1 MKMKRLVTA
10 AGVAGVLCMAASNVA
25 AQGSPGGAGAV
36 GGGGTGSAGGQSSV
50 GAGGTADGATGV
62 GGAGGGMFAGR
73 GGLGRSGGISAGS
86 QASVAVTAVA
96 DDRANAIVVNATDE
110 TLKKIRDL
118 VKELDIPMGED
129 LIYKV
134 YRLTNA
140 DASEVS
146 YQLSSLFENLSPSTT
161 QTGGSGQMGG
171 FAGSSDRLTRMS
183 TVMSLP
189 DPRTGALIVVASKNL
204 LPKVEDLILQL
215 DSDPGYKETVGF
227 YELQNAD
234 VQDAYSILFDLFN
247 RSTAR
252 TQNAASS
259 SPLLG
264 QNNPLVQRI
273 TSLGNQTSSTFGS
286 SGTSSGRTG
295 TTTTGN

>member
-1 MKMKRLVTA
+1 MKMKRIVA
-10 AGVAGVLCMAASNVA
+10 AACVAGVLCMAASNVW
-25 AQGSPGGAGAV
+25 AQGSPGGAGGS
-36 GGGGTGSAGGQSSV
+36 GGGGAGSAGGQPSI
-50 GAGGTADGATGV
+50 GGGGTAVGATGV
-62 GGAGGGMFAGR
+62 SGAGGGMFAGP
-73 GGLGRSGGISAGS
+73 GGFGRSGGTPAGS

-96 DDRANAIVVNATDE
+96 DERANAIVVNATDE
-110 TLKKIRDL
+110 TLKKIREI
-118 VKELDIPMGED
+118 VKELDQPVGED

-140 DASEVS
+140 DPSEVS
-146 YQLSSLFENLSPSTT
+146 YQLSTLFDNSSTST
-161 QTGGSGQMGG
+161 ASGGLGQMGA

-215 DSDPGYKETVGF
+215 DSDPGYKEVVGF
-227 YELQNAD
+227 FELQNAD
-234 VQDAYSILFDLFN
+234 VQDAYSILADLFN
-247 RSTAR
+247 RSNVR
-252 TQNAASS
+252 MQNAASS

-273 TSLGNQTSSTFGS
+273 TSMGNQTSSTFGS
-286 SGTSSGRTG
+286 GGTSSGRTG
-295 TTTTGN
+295 ITSTGN